1 MEKVIYILWRNSA
14 IAQEEWCRTVRG
26 AVADKLVSLGALGV
40 QVNVCDAVA
49 APAEQYRTGMGHQP
63 NIEAAIQLWLHSA
76 NDEQRKPFDEAIQA
90 ACWRMAAYLVSE
102 SQLLFNER
110 HPPQVGQRTQCYA
123 QVTLFACRKDVPREY
138 WLDIWRN
145 SHSQVAIDTQ
155 DTFYYTQNLV
165 VRPLTF
171 GAPPYEA
178 IVEEGFPDEALTSV
192 HAFFDAVGDDAK
204 LAQNQRLMAESC
216 NRFIDFTTIDV
227 VPTSQYLIKPR

>member
-1 MEKVIYILWRNSA
+1 MEKVIYILWRNPS
-14 IAQEEWCRTVRG
+14 ITQEEWCHTVRG
-26 AVADKLVSLGALGV
+26 AVADELVSLGALGV

-49 APAEQYRTGMGHQP
+49 APAEQYRMGHQP
-63 NIEAAIQLWLHSA
+63 KIEGAVQLWLHSA

-110 HPPQVGQRTQCYA
+110 HPPHVGQRTQCYS
-123 QVTLFACRKDVPREY
+123 QVTMFACRKDVPREY

-145 SHSQVAIDTQ
+145 SHGQVAIDTQ
-155 DTFYYTQNLV
+155 DTFHYTQNLV

-178 IVEEGFPDEALTSV
+178 IVEEGFPDEAMTSI
-192 HAFFDAVGDDAK
+192 HAFYGAVGNDAK
-204 LAQNQRLMAESC
+204 LAENQRLMMESC
-216 NRFIDFTTIDV
+216 VRFIDFNTIDV